1 MMLMLI
7 YDIALDGKSFEHKMK
22 IARETP
28 DWPLQSGNPGYTAKP
43 AQPPVS
49 VHYTYKSLFDSNILA
64 VFGGLLIHLWWTVK

>member
-28 DWPLQSGNPGYTAKP
+28 DWPPQSGNTGYTDKP

-49 VHYTYKSLFDSNILA
+49 VYYTYKSLFDSNISA
-64 VFGGLLIHLWWTVK
+64 VFGDLLIHLWWTVK

>member
-28 DWPLQSGNPGYTAKP
+28 DWPPQSRNPGYTDKP

-49 VHYTYKSLFDSNILA
+49 VYYTYKSLFDSNISA
-64 VFGGLLIHLWWTVK
+64 VFGDLLIHLWWTVK

>member
-28 DWPLQSGNPGYTAKP
+28 GWLLQPGNPGYTDKP
-43 AQPPVS
+43 AQPLVYA
-49 VHYTYKSLFDSNILA
+49 HYTYKSLFDSNILA
-64 VFGGLLIHLWWTVK
+64 VFGDLLIHLWWTVK

>member
-28 DWPLQSGNPGYTAKP
+28 DWPPQSGNPGYTDKP

-49 VHYTYKSLFDSNILA
+49 VYY
-64 VFGGLLIHLWWTVK
+64 